1 MLTALGLELMGLRS
15 RPEGQAPPDCEA
27 IIEGRRCGIEVTELV
42 HRETME
48 RPLRAKR
55 ARKAGKL
62 PPKSE
67 VEA

>member
-1 MLTALGLELMGLRS
+1 V
-15 RPEGQAPPDCEA
+15 

-42 HRETME
+42 HRETTE
-48 RPLRAKR
+48 RSLRAKW
-55 ARKAGKL
+55 ARKAGKV